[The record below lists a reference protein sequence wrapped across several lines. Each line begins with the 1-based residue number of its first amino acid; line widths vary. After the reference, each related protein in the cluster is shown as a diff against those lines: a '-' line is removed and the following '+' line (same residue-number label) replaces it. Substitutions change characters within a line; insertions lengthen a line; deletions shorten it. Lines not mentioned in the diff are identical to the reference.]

1 MWSSS
6 TVPIVSTIAARVA
19 VAIVA
24 AIVHIVVVSI
34 VTATIII
41 IIATIT
47 AVIMLGDTLLA
58 ANPSRFWFTL
68 VVAMVVSCVHND
80 IHQCG

>member
-1 MWSSS
+1 MLSSS
-6 TVPIVSTIAARVA
+6 TVPIVSTIAASVA

-24 AIVHIVVVSI
+24 AIVQIIVASI
-34 VTATIII
+34 VTATI

-47 AVIMLGDTLLA
+47 AVIMLGDTLHA

>member
-1 MWSSS
+1 MLSSS
-6 TVPIVSTIAARVA
+6 TTPIVSTIAASVA

-24 AIVHIVVVSI
+24 AIVHIIVVI
-34 VTATIII
+34 IIIAAIII
-41 IIATIT
+41 IIATIK

-68 VVAMVVSCVHND
+68 VVAMFVSCVHND

>member
-1 MWSSS
+1 MLSSS
-6 TVPIVSTIAARVA
+6 TVPIVSTIAASVA

-24 AIVHIVVVSI
+24 AIVHIIVVSI

-41 IIATIT
+41 IATIT
-47 AVIMLGDTLLA
+47 AAIMLGDTLHA

-80 IHQCG
+80 NHQCG

>member
-1 MWSSS
+1 MSSS
-6 TVPIVSTIAARVA
+6 TAPIVSTIAASVA

-34 VTATIII
+34 ATATIII
-41 IIATIT
+41 IIIATST
-47 AVIMLGDTLLA
+47 AFIMLGNTLLA

-68 VVAMVVSCVHND
+68 VVATVVSCVHND
-80 IHQCG
+80 THQCG

>member
-1 MWSSS
+1 MSSS
-6 TVPIVSTIAARVA
+6 SAPIVSTIAASVA

-34 VTATIII
+34 VTATTI

-47 AVIMLGDTLLA
+47 AVILLGDTLLA

>member
-1 MWSSS
+1 MLSLSAA
-6 TVPIVSTIAARVA
+6 PIASTIAASVA

-24 AIVHIVVVSI
+24 AIVHIIVASI
-34 VTATIII
+34 ATATII

-47 AVIMLGDTLLA
+47 AVIMLGDALLA
-58 ANPSRFWFTL
+58 ANPSRFWSTL

-80 IHQCG
+80 NHQCG

>member
-1 MWSSS
+1 MSSS
-6 TVPIVSTIAARVA
+6 TAPIVSTIAASVA

-24 AIVHIVVVSI
+24 AIFVSI

-47 AVIMLGDTLLA
+47 AVIMLGNTLLA

-68 VVAMVVSCVHND
+68 VVATVVSCVHND
-80 IHQCG
+80 AR